1 MAQPEIRKRCTVT
14 AEVIGSSITL
24 TPTTNAKSPAVP
36 ITTLTVAYTGG
47 STADFFGGSGRF
59 DVIVRRL

>member
-14 AEVIGSSITL
+14 SLTATTAYL
-24 TPTTNAKSPAVP
+24 TPTTNDKSPAVP
-36 ITTLTVAYTGG
+36 LTSVQFVA
-47 STADFFGGSGRF
+47 SAAHADFWAGSGRY

>member
-14 AEVIGSSITL
+14 SIIADTVVIL
-24 TPTTNAKSPAVP
+24 TPTTNAKSPAVVADT
-36 ITTLTVAYTGG
+36 IDWNFTTGTA
-47 STADFFGGSGRF
+47 ADFFAGSGRY